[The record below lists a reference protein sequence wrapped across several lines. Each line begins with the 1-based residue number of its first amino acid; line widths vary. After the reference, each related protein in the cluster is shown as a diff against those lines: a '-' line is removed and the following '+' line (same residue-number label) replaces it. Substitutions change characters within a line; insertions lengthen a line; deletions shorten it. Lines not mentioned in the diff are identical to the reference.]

1 MADKIIE
8 FEERPRERSL
18 RDLYYIFFRNKWK
31 VILFFLA
38 VVVIVAVV
46 TFLSDEIYRSEAG
59 LLVRL
64 GRETVTLDP
73 TATTGTIIPVAQ
85 SRESEI
91 TTELEILKSQEIA
104 EKVVDSIGLETFIS
118 QLGEPSKGLLERLGL
133 TTSLSNRDA
142 VVFSVMN
149 NLGVEI
155 QQASW
160 IIAITYEAKDPQLA
174 QKVLSTFIDCYLE
187 KHIDVHRTPGSYQ
200 FFAQESNQL
209 RSKLVETENQLRD
222 LMNQTGISS
231 LEEQQ
236 GVILDRIGTLQAGI
250 DSADSELAASRAK
263 VQELQKNLGETPDLV
278 VTGATVGLP
287 NAAADTM
294 RARLYELQ
302 LLEQD
307 LVSKFE
313 HDSRQVQDVRRQIAA
328 AQALLDKEDQ
338 ARSTLTKGLN
348 ETYQS
353 IKSAMLTEKATVSSL
368 QARVDE
374 LKSMLE
380 HAKTELKSLINNSV
394 KFAGLTREVEI
405 QENNYRKYSENL
417 EQARIDEALETGKI
431 SNINV
436 VQPATLPIQ
445 PVRPRKALN
454 LLLGLLLGTF
464 GGVALAFFSEYLD
477 HSIKIPD
484 EVEEKLQ
491 LPAIACIPRVQDNR
505 VSSEAKWDIP
515 MSVKEYY
522 EAFKE
527 QLLLGSGGSKKV
539 PRVLAI
545 TSSHDGEGASTV
557 AANLARVLARPGDGD
572 VLLIDADLRHPSVHR
587 FFESRLSPGLSDIL
601 TDGQSLDSVVVPSP
615 VQNLHI
621 LSAGNI
627 NGNLSEIFDSEGL
640 TSLLHSIKK
649 NYQFVVIDLPAVNE
663 ASWTLRVA
671 RLCDGVGLVI
681 EAERTCREVV
691 ERTKELLVQS
701 KANIIGAIVNKRRF
715 YIPRWLYKTL

>member
-18 RDLYYIFFRNKWK
+18 RDLYYTFFRNKWK

-38 VVVIVAVV
+38 VIVIVAVV
-46 TFLSDEIYRSEAG
+46 TFLSDEIYRSEAR

-91 TTELEILKSQEIA
+91 NTELEILKSQEIA
-104 EKVVDSIGLETFIS
+104 EKVVDSVGLEAFIS
-118 QLGEPSKGLLERLGL
+118 QLEEPRKGLLERLGL
-133 TTSLSNRDA
+133 TTSLNNRDA
-142 VVFSVMN
+142 VVLSVMN

-155 QQASW
+155 QEASW
-160 IIAITYEAKDPQLA
+160 IIRITYEAKGPQLA
-174 QKVLSTFIDCYLE
+174 QKVLSSFIACYLE

-200 FFAQESNQL
+200 FFAKESNQL
-209 RSKLVETENQLRD
+209 RSKLVEAENQLRD

-236 GVILDRIGTLQAGI
+236 GVILGRIGTLQAGI
-250 DSADSELAASRAK
+250 DSAESELAASRAK
-263 VQELQKNLGETPDLV
+263 VQQLQKNLVETPDLV

-313 HDSRQVQDVRRQIAA
+313 PDSRQVQDVRRQIAA
-328 AQALLDKEDQ
+328 AQALLDKESQ
-338 ARSTLTKGLN
+338 ARGTLTKGLN
-348 ETYQS
+348 ATYQEV
-353 IKSAMLTEKATVSSL
+353 KSATLTEQATVSSL
-368 QARVDE
+368 QAKVNE
-374 LKSMLE
+374 LKSKLE
-380 HAKTELKSLINNSV
+380 HAKTELKSLIDNSV
-394 KFAGLTREVEI
+394 KFASLTRDVEM
-405 QENNYRKYSENL
+405 QENNYLKYSENL
-417 EQARIDEALETGKI
+417 EQARIDDALETGKI

-436 VQPATLPIQ
+436 VQPATLPVQ
-445 PVRPRKALN
+445 PVRPRKAIN
-454 LLLGLLLGTF
+454 LLLGLLLGIF
-464 GGVALAFFSEYLD
+464 GGIAIAFVSEYLD
-477 HSIKIPD
+477 QSIKIPE

-505 VSSEAKWDIP
+505 ISSEARWDIP
-515 MSVKEYY
+515 MSVKEHY
-522 EAFKE
+522 EALKE
-527 QLLLGSGGSKKV
+527 RLLLSSGGSKKV

-545 TSSHDGEGASTV
+545 TSSHDDEGASTV
-557 AANLARVLARPGDGD
+557 AANLARVLTRPGDGD
-572 VLLIDADLRHPSVHR
+572 VLLIDADLRHPSIHR

-601 TDGQSLDSVVVPSP
+601 TDGQSFDSVVVPSP

-627 NGNLSEIFDSEGL
+627 NGNLSEIFDSERL

-681 EAERTCREVV
+681 EAERSCWEVV

-701 KANIIGAIVNKRRF
+701 KANIIGAIINKRRF